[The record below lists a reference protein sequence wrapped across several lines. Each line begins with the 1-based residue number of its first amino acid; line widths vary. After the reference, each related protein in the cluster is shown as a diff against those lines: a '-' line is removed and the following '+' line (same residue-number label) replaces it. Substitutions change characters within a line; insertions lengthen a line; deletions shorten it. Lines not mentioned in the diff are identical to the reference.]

1 MHNYL
6 AISFVFG
13 AVIDE
18 AQGHHQMNNFISK
31 MSMSRSERLLVC
43 MWLFVGLLMTSS
55 YKSVLRAIMMKT
67 EYGQTI
73 DTLEDMLRSGMPL
86 MIPSRTAVPNMMASD
101 NRTRELNE
109 RTVQFDL
116 TQNGGIPK
124 VVEEG

>member
-1 MHNYL
+1 
-6 AISFVFG
+6 
-13 AVIDE
+13 
-18 AQGHHQMNNFISK
+18 
-31 MSMSRSERLLVC
+31 MSMSRSEKLLVS
-43 MWLFVGLLMTSS
+43 MWLLVGLIMTSS
-55 YKSVLRAIMMKT
+55 YKSVLRAVMMKT

-73 DTLEDMLRSGMPL
+73 DTLEDMLSSGMPL